1 MIERGQKV
9 KIAFKKITSA
19 QKPFSL
25 QNDDMVLSGYLK
37 RLDSNTI
44 KLEANLSGTL
54 ELVCDRSG
62 EEFIKQYDEPLVLYI
77 SDGLWDTQSQSKLGS
92 FEVIEFFDG
101 FIDLDC
107 ILLSEIESIKSDY
120 HIKGE

>member
-1 MIERGQKV
+1 M

-19 QKPFSL
+19 QKTFNL
-25 QNDDMVLSGYLK
+25 QNDDMVLNGYLK
-37 RLDSNTI
+37 RIDSRII
-44 KLEANLSGTL
+44 KLEATLSGTI
-54 ELVCDRSG
+54 ELICDRSG
-62 EEFIKQYDEPLVLYI
+62 EEFIKQYNEPLILYI

-107 ILLSEIESIKSDY
+107 ILLSEIESIKNDY

>member
-1 MIERGQKV
+1 M
-9 KIAFKKITSA
+9 KIAFKKITSS

-25 QNDDMVLSGYLK
+25 QNGDMVLSGYLK
-37 RLDSNTI
+37 LIDSTII
-44 KLEANLSGTL
+44 KLEAALSGKIVL
-54 ELVCDRSG
+54 ICDRSG
-62 EEFIKQYDEPLVLYI
+62 EEFIKQHSESLVLYI
-77 SDGLWDTQSQSKLGS
+77 SDGLWDTQSQSKLDS

-101 FIDLDC
+101 FIDLDS